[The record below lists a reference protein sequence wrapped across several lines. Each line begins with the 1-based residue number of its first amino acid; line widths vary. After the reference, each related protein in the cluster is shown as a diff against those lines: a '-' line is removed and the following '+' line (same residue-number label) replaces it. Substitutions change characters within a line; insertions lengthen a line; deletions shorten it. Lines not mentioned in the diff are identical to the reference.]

1 MTSPTWIRW
10 SGLAALLGGLVW
22 TISWL
27 LNSQTAEGNRAVLGF
42 TEGNLRAM
50 LNLPLL
56 LLLAGLVGL
65 YRLHAGRCGKLGV
78 LGFGLTLLGMAL
90 LLVGNV
96 TEYGLLGDPTDGRG
110 WALIGFSFLVIPVGM
125 LLFGIAVIR
134 ADVLP
139 RWSRVL
145 PLLVGLALVGA
156 IGIALVEMQ
165 ACGCGRADR
174 GLGVW
179 LFAFGLGWMAL
190 GYSLWSAKGGG
201 IRQAVSQT

>member
-1 MTSPTWIRW
+1 MTSPTWIRL

-27 LNSQTAEGNRAVLGF
+27 LNAQTAEGNRAVLGL

-50 LNLPLL
+50 LNLPVL

-65 YRLHAGRCGKLGV
+65 YRLHAGRCGKLGI

-90 LLVGNV
+90 LLVGNI

-110 WALIGFSFLVIPVGM
+110 WALIGFGFLVIPVGM

-156 IGIALVEMQ
+156 IGVALVEMQ

-174 GLGVW
+174 GLGV
-179 LFAFGLGWMAL
+179 
-190 GYSLWSAKGGG
+190 
-201 IRQAVSQT
+201 

>member
-27 LNSQTAEGNRAVLGF
+27 LNTQTAEGNRVVISF

-56 LLLAGLVGL
+56 LLLAGLLGL
-65 YRLHAGRCGKLGV
+65 YRLHAGRFGKLGI

-96 TEYGLLGDPTDGRG
+96 MEFGLAGAPTDDRG
-110 WALIGFSFLVIPVGM
+110 WVVVVLSCLVIPVGM
-125 LLFGIAVIR
+125 LLFGSGVIR

-139 RWSRVL
+139 RWS
-145 PLLVGLALVGA
+145 
-156 IGIALVEMQ
+156 
-165 ACGCGRADR
+165 
-174 GLGVW
+174 
-179 LFAFGLGWMAL
+179 
-190 GYSLWSAKGGG
+190 
-201 IRQAVSQT
+201 

>member
-27 LNSQTAEGNRAVLGF
+27 LNSQTAEGNQTALRF
-42 TEGNLRAM
+42 TEGHLRAM

-65 YRLHAGRCGKLGV
+65 YRLYAGRCGKLGT

-90 LLVGNV
+90 LLAGNV
-96 TEYGLLGDPTDGRG
+96 MEFGLLGDPTDDRG
-110 WALIGFSFLVIPVGM
+110 WVLVVLSFLVIPVGM
-125 LLFGIAVIR
+125 LLFGIAVRR
-134 ADVLP
+134 A
-139 RWSRVL
+139 SVL

-156 IGIALVEMQ
+156 IGIAVAEMQ

-190 GYSLWSAKGGG
+190 GFSLWATRGRETG
-201 IRQAVSQT
+201 QAIART